1 MEKDKGGSMKTLLLL
16 GGSAQQIIAIETAK
30 RMGLRTV
37 LCDYLPDNPG
47 QYHADDFHLVSTT
60 DKEAVLKVAI
70 NEKADGILAYAS
82 DPAAPTAAYVAEKLG
97 LPGSPY
103 KSVELLCNK
112 DEFREFLATNHF
124 HTPLASGYDS
134 IQKALHEI
142 QSGRFN
148 CPVIVKPVDS
158 SGSKGVS
165 RIDDIQEAEDRDW
178 NEQWEQE
185 GFDPIVISNNLI
197 IHDGRHLPD
206 STPDIAIEI
215 DAKLSFGTGTHETTR
230 MICSTLLDLKPEGR
244 VLDCGT
250 GTGILSICA
259 LKMGAKEAI
268 GYDIDEW
275 SVDNARHNAVIN
287 QVDDRFISLLGDA
300 SILNK
305 VEGTFDLVMANINR
319 NILLNDLPQFVS
331 KMNAGAT
338 LILSGFYTDDCQILI
353 EKAQTLGLSL
363 QQQKEDQ
370 QWACLVFGR

>member
-1 MEKDKGGSMKTLLLL
+1 MKYFEVDFTISPY
-16 GGSAQQIIAIETAK
+16 SA
-30 RMGLRTV
+30 
-37 LCDYLPDNPG
+37 D
-47 QYHADDFHLVSTT
+47 
-60 DKEAVLKVAI
+60 
-70 NEKADGILAYAS
+70 AS
-82 DPAAPTAAYVAEKLG
+82 DVLAEMAGEAGFETFEETETGLKGYVQQSLFDVSELKTALEDF
-97 LPGSPY
+97 PFEDTTIS
-103 KSVELLCNK
+103 
-112 DEFREFLATNHF
+112 
-124 HTPLASGYDS
+124 YD
-134 IQKALHEI
+134 I
-142 QSGRFN
+142 R
-148 CPVIVKPVDS
+148 
-158 SGSKGVS
+158 
-165 RIDDIQEAEDRDW
+165 EAEDRDW

-185 GFDPIVISNNLI
+185 GFEPIVISENLI

-206 STPDIAIEI
+206 TSLFTSHSSLLTSIEI
-215 DAKLSFGTGTHETTR
+215 DAKLAFGTGTHETTR

-259 LKMGAKEAI
+259 LKLGAQEAI

-287 QVDDRFISLLGDA
+287 QVDDRFTSLLGDA

-319 NILLNDLPQFVS
+319 NILLNDMPQFVS
-331 KMNAGAT
+331 KMKADAT

-370 QWACLVFGR
+370 QWACLVLKR